1 MHETEWL
8 TVAAVFA
15 TVFAF
20 MMIWINTRR
29 AQIRRKNAK
38 NIKMAYRRSTQRSG
52 LNGT

>member
-1 MHETEWL
+1 METYEWL

-20 MMIWINTRR
+20 MMIWINTGR
-29 AQIRRKNAK
+29 AQIKRKNAR
-38 NIKMAYRRSTQRSG
+38 NRKMAYRRSTQRSG